1 VSCIFPFFLEV
12 HQFPGIRSF
21 IEVELS
27 LQYLLMVAGKISSLT
42 LHLDFRHYI
51 AIICITIVLTDV
63 LTFITQS
70 APRLSKSAYSV
81 KFNVKQ

>member
-1 VSCIFPFFLEV
+1 
-12 HQFPGIRSF
+12 
-21 IEVELS
+21 
-27 LQYLLMVAGKISSLT
+27 MVAGKISSLT